1 LRFPDPTL
9 AFQSLEIIVLRNQNI
24 SMGDIMAK
32 RTFTVVI
39 EKDPESGWLVGEVVE
54 LPGCYSQAP
63 DIAGLEANIQ
73 EAIKAYLGAGI
84 WEEPLSSFVG
94 TWQVEVSA

>member
-1 LRFPDPTL
+1 
-9 AFQSLEIIVLRNQNI
+9 
-24 SMGDIMAK
+24 MAK
-32 RTFTVVI
+32 KTFTAVI

-63 DIAGLEANIQ
+63 DIASLETNMR

-94 TWQVEVSA
+94 TWQVEVSARLSFA

>member
-1 LRFPDPTL
+1 
-9 AFQSLEIIVLRNQNI
+9 
-24 SMGDIMAK
+24 MAK
-32 RTFTVVI
+32 KTFTVVI

-73 EAIKAYLGAGI
+73 EAIKAYLGPGFGKSLY
-84 WEEPLSSFVG
+84 PLL
-94 TWQVEVSA
+94 SAPGR

>member
-1 LRFPDPTL
+1 
-9 AFQSLEIIVLRNQNI
+9 
-24 SMGDIMAK
+24 M
-32 RTFTVVI
+32 VI

-63 DIAGLEANIQ
+63 DIAALEANMR
-73 EAIKAYLGAGI
+73 EAIKAYLNARI
-84 WEEPLSSFVG
+84 VEEPLSSFVG

>member
-1 LRFPDPTL
+1 
-9 AFQSLEIIVLRNQNI
+9 V
-24 SMGDIMAK
+24 K
-32 RTFTVVI
+32 KTFTVVI

-63 DIAGLEANIQ
+63 DIATLEANMR
-73 EAIKAYLGAGI
+73 EAIKAYLHARI
-84 WEEPLSSFVG
+84 VEEPLSSFVG

>member
-1 LRFPDPTL
+1 
-9 AFQSLEIIVLRNQNI
+9 
-24 SMGDIMAK
+24 MH
-32 RTFTVVI
+32 
-39 EKDPESGWLVGEVVE
+39 
-54 LPGCYSQAP
+54 SQAP

-94 TWQVEVSA
+94 TGQVEVSV

>member
-1 LRFPDPTL
+1 M
-9 AFQSLEIIVLRNQNI
+9 A
-24 SMGDIMAK
+24 DIMAK
-32 RTFTVVI
+32 KTFTVVI

>member
-1 LRFPDPTL
+1 
-9 AFQSLEIIVLRNQNI
+9 
-24 SMGDIMAK
+24 MGDIMAK
-32 RTFTVVI
+32 KTFTVVI
-39 EKDPESGWLVGEVVE
+39 EKDLESGWLVGEAVE